1 MKITV
6 QFVQVGIV
14 IFQTGDGYD
23 LHEYYLQN
31 HLFSSL
37 LAVIAQ
43 TKEMKNRVLFN
54 LVQAGK
60 ILRGSGALCNVLES
74 HSLLN
79 LHSLV
84 TTQWH
89 ATKLKQHYTAHL
101 IHAYNLCSRL
111 PSILASPNLSNSFH
125 RGLAA
130 YLRLNIRKINPH
142 EWICLQFL
150 PNSGWNSWKA
160 RRPLLL
166 RPR

>member
-31 HLFSSL
+31 QLFSSL

-60 ILRGSGALCNVLES
+60 IVRGSGAVCNVLES
-74 HSLLN
+74 PR
-79 LHSLV
+79 
-84 TTQWH
+84 
-89 ATKLKQHYTAHL
+89 KQK
-101 IHAYNLCSRL
+101 
-111 PSILASPNLSNSFH
+111 NS
-125 RGLAA
+125 
-130 YLRLNIRKINPH
+130 
-142 EWICLQFL
+142 
-150 PNSGWNSWKA
+150 
-160 RRPLLL
+160 
-166 RPR
+166 